1 MALRS
6 VKGDCEDG
14 WRRKDGGGGPA
25 NAHTKTQKGMAPGNS
40 ERLMERC
47 WATNNGSLLQTTI
60 HFSPHPLSLLSQ
72 PLAAMSDSEG
82 DIDDE
87 LLELAGATEK
97 KRKRSQQNT
106 SSKRRKAE

>member
-1 MALRS
+1 MGM
-6 VKGDCEDG
+6 VGG
-14 WRRKDGGGGPA
+14 GKDGRGGPA